1 MDITEK
7 IRTVRETK
15 EWSQEDMA
23 NKLNMSLS
31 GYAKVERGDTR
42 LNLPK
47 LQKIADLF
55 DMDLIELL
63 SVNSKGDVY
72 LANDNFQVYNYQ
84 LNNNYGE
91 TTQTLIHKIEK
102 LEQALTHKDEL
113 LIQKDK
119 LIAQKDAELSALK
132 KLLEAY
138 QKV

>member
-15 EWSQEDMA
+15 AWSQEDMA

-31 GYAKVERGDTR
+31 GYAKIERGDTR

-63 SVNSKGDVY
+63 SITGKGDVY
-72 LANDNFQVYNYQ
+72 LASENF
-84 LNNNYGE
+84 LNVTNNYNE
-91 TTQTLIHKIEK
+91 TNQTLAHKIEK
-102 LEQALTHKDEL
+102 LEQALTHKEEL
-113 LIQKDK
+113 LT
-119 LIAQKDAELSALK
+119 QKDAELAALK
-132 KLLEAY
+132 KLLTAY
-138 QKV
+138 EKA